1 VDIITM
7 NTALADV
14 FLDAM
19 STQVRTSCQQCC
31 LRKPNIIF
39 VNLFL
44 WFVNQYGKMTAE
56 DRKAN

>member
-1 VDIITM
+1 M

-19 STQVRTSCQQCC
+19 STQVCTSCQQRH
-31 LRKPNIIF
+31 LHEPNIVF

-44 WFVNQYGKMTAE
+44 WFINQYGKMTAE